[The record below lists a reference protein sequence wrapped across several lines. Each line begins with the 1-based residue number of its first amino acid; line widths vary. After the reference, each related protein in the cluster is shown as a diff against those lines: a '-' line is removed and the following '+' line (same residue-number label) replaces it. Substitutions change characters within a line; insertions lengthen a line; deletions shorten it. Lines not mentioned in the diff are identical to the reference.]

1 MSNHDKALDAA
12 LNATEWGY
20 EVFPLS
26 INKTPIIR
34 SPHDKG
40 HRCQGM
46 HQCGSP
52 GHGVGDA
59 TSDPDLVRWLFDQA
73 PKAVGYG
80 IRCGARL
87 VGLDLDRKPTDPLR
101 PGNGSVDGVATL
113 NRLAERHGFQV
124 PRTTTVCTPS
134 GGFHLWL
141 AVPGGTIVPNSVG
154 RVGPGID
161 VRSSRGYLV
170 GPGSIGR
177 KGEYVLHPKLGFI
190 DPEPIPEQ
198 LLKLMLP
205 PPPQHA
211 PRRQPTALSGDA
223 ATRALQGLVNVVL
236 RSTEGN
242 RNDKLFWAA
251 AKAWEHV
258 RDGHVAA
265 DTVEAELVGAAV
277 QVGLGAGEAM
287 RTVASAGRGVAS

>member
-1 MSNHDKALDAA
+1 MSNHDKALQAA
-12 LNATEWGY
+12 LHAIEQGY
-20 EVFPLS
+20 ETFPLS

-40 HRCQGM
+40 HSCPGM
-46 HQCGSP
+46 YACGAP

-59 TSDPDLVRWLFDQA
+59 TSDPDTLRWLFEQA

-87 VGLDLDRKPTDPLR
+87 VGLDLDRKET
-101 PGNGSVDGVATL
+101 VDGAATL
-113 NRLAERHGFQV
+113 NRLAARHRFEIPQ
-124 PRTTTVCTPS
+124 TTTVCTPS

-154 RVGPGID
+154 KVGPGID

-177 KGEYVLHPKLGFI
+177 KGEYVLHPKTGYI
-190 DPEPIPEQ
+190 APQPIPER
-198 LLKLMLP
+198 LLALMLP
-205 PPPQHA
+205 A
-211 PRRQPTALSGDA
+211 PRQQPQRRPA
-223 ATRALQGLVNVVL
+223 AMSVDSSTRALQGLVNVVL
-236 RSTEGN
+236 TATQGN
-242 RNDKLFWAA
+242 RNDRLFWAA
-251 AKAWEHV
+251 AKAWGHV

-265 DTVEAELVGAAV
+265 GDVEAALVEAAV
-277 QVGLGAGEAM
+277 RVGLGADEAM
-287 RTVASAGRGVAS
+287 RTVASAGRGVTA

>member
-1 MSNHDKALDAA
+1 MNNHTRALNAA
-12 LNATEWGY
+12 LNAIDWGY

-34 SPHDKG
+34 SPHEKG
-40 HRCQGM
+40 HTCTGM
-46 HQCGSP
+46 HQCGAP

-59 TSDPDLVRWLFDQA
+59 SSDPDTVRWLFDQA

-87 VGLDLDRKPTDPLR
+87 VGLDLDRKE
-101 PGNGSVDGVATL
+101 NVDGVATL
-113 NRLAERHGFQV
+113 NRLAGRHGFDV

-154 RVGPGID
+154 RVGPAVD

-177 KGEYVLHPKLGFI
+177 KGEYVLHPKTGYI
-190 DPEPIPEQ
+190 EPQPIPEQ

-205 PPPQHA
+205 APPKRQPQ
-211 PRRQPTALSGDA
+211 RRQAALSSDA
-223 ATRALQGLVNVVL
+223 STRALQGLVSVVL
-236 RSTEGN
+236 NSSEGT
-242 RNDKLFWAA
+242 RNDRLYWAA

-265 DTVEAELVGAAV
+265 SEVEAELVGAAI

-287 RTVASAGRGVAS
+287 RTVASAGRGVAA

>member
-1 MSNHDKALDAA
+1 MSNHGKALDAA
-12 LNATEWGY
+12 LNAIGWGY

-34 SPHDKG
+34 SPHEKG
-40 HRCQGM
+40 HTCQGM
-46 HQCGSP
+46 HQCGTP

-59 TSDPDLVRWLFDQA
+59 TNDPDTVRWLFEQA

-87 VGLDLDRKPTDPLR
+87 VGLDLDRKE
-101 PGNGSVDGVATL
+101 NVDGVATL
-113 NRLAERHGFQV
+113 NRLAGRHGFEI

-154 RVGPGID
+154 KVGPAID

-177 KGEYVLHPKLGFI
+177 KGEYVLHPKTGYI
-190 DPEPIPEQ
+190 EPQPIPEH
-198 LLKLMLP
+198 LLRLMLP
-205 PPPQHA
+205 PA
-211 PRRQPTALSGDA
+211 PRQQPQRRQAAMSEDS

-236 RSTEGN
+236 NSSQGN
-242 RNDKLFWAA
+242 RNDRLFWAA

-258 RDGHVAA
+258 RDGHVAGS
-265 DTVEAELVGAAV
+265 DVEAELVGAAV

-287 RTVASAGRGVAS
+287 RTVASAGRGVRV

>member
-1 MSNHDKALDAA
+1 
-12 LNATEWGY
+12 
-20 EVFPLS
+20 
-26 INKTPIIR
+26 
-34 SPHDKG
+34 
-40 HRCQGM
+40 
-46 HQCGSP
+46 
-52 GHGVGDA
+52 
-59 TSDPDLVRWLFDQA
+59 
-73 PKAVGYG
+73 
-80 IRCGARL
+80 
-87 VGLDLDRKPTDPLR
+87 
-101 PGNGSVDGVATL
+101 
-113 NRLAERHGFQV
+113 
-124 PRTTTVCTPS
+124 
-134 GGFHLWL
+134 
-141 AVPGGTIVPNSVG
+141 
-154 RVGPGID
+154 D

-205 PPPQHA
+205 PPSRIA

-236 RSTEGN
+236 RSTEGE

-287 RTVASAGRGVAS
+287 RTVASAGRGVAA

>member
-1 MSNHDKALDAA
+1 MNNHDKALAAA
-12 LNATEWGY
+12 LHAIEQGY
-20 EVFPLS
+20 ETFPLS

-40 HRCQGM
+40 HTCLGM
-46 HQCGSP
+46 HQCGTP

-59 TSDPDLVRWLFDQA
+59 SSDPDTVRWLFDQA

-87 VGLDLDRKPTDPLR
+87 VGLDLDRKD
-101 PGNGSVDGVATL
+101 GVDGVANL
-113 NRLAERHGFQV
+113 NRLAARHGFEI

-154 RVGPGID
+154 RVGRAID

-177 KGEYVLHPKLGFI
+177 KGEYVLHPKTGYI
-190 DPEPIPEQ
+190 EPQPIPEQ
-198 LLKLMLP
+198 LLRLMLP
-205 PPPQHA
+205 PA
-211 PRRQPTALSGDA
+211 PRQHSRRPVTAMSVDSS
-223 ATRALQGLVNVVL
+223 TRALQGLVNVVL
-236 RSTEGN
+236 NSSEGN
-242 RNDKLFWAA
+242 RNDRLFWAA

-258 RDGHVAA
+258 RDGHIAA
-265 DTVEAELVGAAV
+265 SEVEAELVGAAI

-287 RTVASAGRGVAS
+287 RTVASAGRGVAA

>member
-1 MSNHDKALDAA
+1 MSNHDNALQAA
-12 LNATEWGY
+12 LHAIEWGY
-20 EVFPLS
+20 ETFPLS

-34 SPHDKG
+34 SPHEKG
-40 HRCQGM
+40 HTCPGM
-46 HQCGSP
+46 HACGAP

-59 TSDPDLVRWLFDQA
+59 SGDPDTVRWLFDQA

-87 VGLDLDRKPTDPLR
+87 IGLDLDRKED
-101 PGNGSVDGVATL
+101 VDGVATL
-113 NRLAERHGFQV
+113 NRLAGRHEFEIPQ
-124 PRTTTVCTPS
+124 TTTICTPS

-154 RVGPGID
+154 KVGPGID

-177 KGEYVLHPKLGFI
+177 KGEYVLHPKVGYI
-190 DPEPIPEQ
+190 EPQPIPEQ
-198 LLKLMLP
+198 LLTLMLP
-205 PPPQHA
+205 PVRTVRPQ
-211 PRRQPTALSGDA
+211 RRTPTPGA
-223 ATRALQGLVNVVL
+223 AGRALDGLIGVVL
-236 RSTEGN
+236 NSTEGN
-242 RNDKLFWAA
+242 RNDRLYWAA

-265 DTVEAELVGAAV
+265 GDVEGPLVEAAIR
-277 QVGLGAGEAM
+277 VGLGAAEAM
-287 RTVASAGRGVAS
+287 RTVASAGRGVAA

>member
-1 MSNHDKALDAA
+1 MNHDKALQAA
-12 LNATEWGY
+12 LSAVEQGY
-20 EVFPLS
+20 ETFPLS

-40 HRCQGM
+40 HTCPGM
-46 HQCGSP
+46 HQCGAP

-59 TSDPDLVRWLFDQA
+59 SSNPDTVRWLFEQA

-87 VGLDLDRKPTDPLR
+87 VGLDLDRKEK
-101 PGNGSVDGVATL
+101 VDGVATL
-113 NRLAERHGFQV
+113 NRLAGRHGFEIPQ
-124 PRTTTVCTPS
+124 TTTVCTPS

-154 RVGPGID
+154 KVGPGID

-170 GPGSIGR
+170 GPGSVGR
-177 KGEYVLHPKLGFI
+177 KGEYVLHPKVGYI
-190 DPEPIPEQ
+190 EPQPIPEQ
-198 LLKLMLP
+198 LLRLMLP
-205 PPPQHA
+205 PA
-211 PRRQPTALSGDA
+211 PRQQPQRRPA
-223 ATRALQGLVNVVL
+223 AMSEDSSTRALQGLVNVVL

-242 RNDKLFWAA
+242 RNDRLFWAA

-265 DTVEAELVGAAV
+265 GEVEAELVGAAI

-287 RTVASAGRGVAS
+287 RTVASAGRGVAA

>member
-1 MSNHDKALDAA
+1 MSNHDKALAAA
-12 LNATEWGY
+12 LHAIEWGY

-26 INKTPIIR
+26 INKTPIIK

-40 HRCQGM
+40 HTCQGM
-46 HQCGSP
+46 HQCGAP

-59 TSDPDLVRWLFDQA
+59 SSDPETVRWLFDQA

-87 VGLDLDRKPTDPLR
+87 VGLDLDRKET
-101 PGNGSVDGVATL
+101 VDGVATL
-113 NRLAERHGFQV
+113 NRLADRHGFEIPQ
-124 PRTTTVCTPS
+124 TTTVCTPS

-177 KGEYVLHPKLGFI
+177 KGEYVLHPKTGYI
-190 DPEPIPEQ
+190 EPQPIPDQ
-198 LLKLMLP
+198 LLTLMLP
-205 PPPQHA
+205 APVPVRPQ
-211 PRRQPTALSGDA
+211 RRHTPTPGA
-223 ATRALQGLVNVVL
+223 AGRALDGLVSVVL
-236 RSTEGN
+236 NSTEGT
-242 RNDKLFWAA
+242 RNDRLYWAA

-258 RDGHVAA
+258 RDGHLAA
-265 DTVEAELVGAAV
+265 SDVEGPLVEAAIR
-277 QVGLGAGEAM
+277 VGLGAGEAA
-287 RTVASAGRGVAS
+287 RTVASAGRGVAA

>member
-1 MSNHDKALDAA
+1 MSNHDKALQAA
-12 LNATEWGY
+12 LHALKWGY
-20 EVFPLS
+20 ETFPLS
-26 INKTPIIR
+26 INKTPIIK

-40 HRCQGM
+40 HTCPGM
-46 HQCGSP
+46 HQCGAP

-59 TSDPDLVRWLFDQA
+59 SGDPGTVRWLFDQA

-87 VGLDLDRKPTDPLR
+87 VGLDLDRKEA
-101 PGNGSVDGVATL
+101 VDGVATL
-113 NRLAERHGFQV
+113 NRLATQYGFEIPQ
-124 PRTTTVCTPS
+124 TTTVCTPS

-154 RVGPGID
+154 KVGPGID

-177 KGEYVLHPKLGFI
+177 KGEYVLHPKTGYI
-190 DPEPIPEQ
+190 EPQPIPEQ

-205 PPPQHA
+205 PPPAVRPQ
-211 PRRQPTALSGDA
+211 RRHTPTPGA
-223 ATRALQGLVNVVL
+223 AGRALDGLIGVVL
-236 RSTEGN
+236 NSTEGN
-242 RNDKLFWAA
+242 RNDRLYWAA

-265 DTVEAELVGAAV
+265 SDVEGPLIEAAIRI
-277 QVGLGAGEAM
+277 GLGAGEAA
-287 RTVASAGRGVAS
+287 RTVASAGRGVAA

>member
-87 VGLDLDRKPTDPLR
+87 VGLDLDRKE
-101 PGNGSVDGVATL
+101 NVDGVATL
-113 NRLAERHGFQV
+113 NRLAGRHGFDV

-154 RVGPGID
+154 KVGPGID
-161 VRSSRGYLV
+161 VRSSRGYVV

-177 KGEYVLHPKLGFI
+177 KGAYVLHPKLGFI

-205 PPPQHA
+205 PPPKHRPQRHSSPMPGA
-211 PRRQPTALSGDA
+211 GG
-223 ATRALQGLVNVVL
+223 RALDGLVRVVL
-236 RSTEGN
+236 NSSEGN
-242 RNDKLFWAA
+242 RNDRLFWAA

-265 DTVEAELVGAAV
+265 SDVEGQLVEAAIR
-277 QVGLGAGEAM
+277 VGLGAAEAM
-287 RTVASAGRGVAS
+287 RTVASAGRGVAA

>member
-1 MSNHDKALDAA
+1 MSNHDNALAAA
-12 LNATEWGY
+12 LNATELGY

-26 INKTPIIR
+26 INKTPIIK
-34 SPHDKG
+34 SPHEKG

-59 TSDPDLVRWLFDQA
+59 TSDPDTVRWLFDQA

-87 VGLDLDRKPTDPLR
+87 VGLDLDRKE
-101 PGNGSVDGVATL
+101 NVDGVATL
-113 NRLAERHGFQV
+113 NRLAGRHGFHV

-154 RVGPGID
+154 KVGPGID
-161 VRSSRGYLV
+161 VRSSRGYVV

-177 KGEYVLHPKLGFI
+177 KGAYVLHPKLGFI

-205 PPPQHA
+205 PPPKHRPQRHSSPMPGA
-211 PRRQPTALSGDA
+211 GG
-223 ATRALQGLVNVVL
+223 RALDGLVRVVL
-236 RSTEGN
+236 NSTEGN
-242 RNDKLFWAA
+242 RNDRLFWAA

-265 DTVEAELVGAAV
+265 SDVEGQLVEAAIR
-277 QVGLGAGEAM
+277 VGLGAGEAM
-287 RTVASAGRGVAS
+287 RTVASAGRGVAA

>member
-1 MSNHDKALDAA
+1 MSNHQKALDAA

-87 VGLDLDRKPTDPLR
+87 VGLDLDRKD
-101 PGNGSVDGVATL
+101 NVDGVATL
-113 NRLAERHGFQV
+113 NRLAERHSFDV

-190 DPEPIPEQ
+190 DPEPIPQQ

-205 PPPQHA
+205 PPS
-211 PRRQPTALSGDA
+211 PRRAKPEYVVTSSEAGA
-223 ATRALQGLVNVVL
+223 RALQGLVNVIL
-236 RSTEGN
+236 RAPSPQGGAPGG
-242 RNDKLFWAA
+242 RNAALYWAA
-251 AKAWEHV
+251 CRAWEHV

-265 DTVEAELVGAAV
+265 AEVEAELVGAAV

-287 RTVASAGRGVAS
+287 RTVASAGRGVAA

>member
-1 MSNHDKALDAA
+1 MSNHAKARAAA
-12 LNATEWGY
+12 LRAAIEWGY

-26 INKTPIIR
+26 LNKTPIIR

-40 HRCQGM
+40 HTCQGM
-46 HQCGSP
+46 HQCGAP

-59 TSDPDLVRWLFDQA
+59 TKEPGTIDWLFDQA

-87 VGLDLDRKPTDPLR
+87 VGLDLDRKEDA
-101 PGNGSVDGVATL
+101 DGVATL
-113 NRLAERHGFQV
+113 SRLAARHDFEV

-154 RVGPGID
+154 RVGRAID

-177 KGEYVLHPKLGFI
+177 KGEYVLHPKTGYI
-190 DPEPIPEQ
+190 EPQPIPEQ
-198 LLKLMLP
+198 LLALMLP
-205 PPPQHA
+205 PPPKNR
-211 PRRQPTALSGDA
+211 PDRRPVPVQGDA
-223 ATRALQGLVNVVL
+223 GARALQGLVNVVL
-236 RSTEGN
+236 RAPEGT

-251 AKAWEHV
+251 CKAWEHV
-258 RDGHVAA
+258 RDGHIAA
-265 DTVEAELVGAAV
+265 SDVEAELVGAAV
-277 QVGLGAGEAM
+277 QVGLGAGEAL
-287 RTVASAGRGVAS
+287 RTVASAGRGVAA

>member
-1 MSNHDKALDAA
+1 MNNHDNALAAA
-12 LNATEWGY
+12 LHAIEWGY

-34 SPHDKG
+34 SPHEKG
-40 HRCQGM
+40 HTCQGM
-46 HQCGSP
+46 HQCGAP

-59 TSDPDLVRWLFDQA
+59 SGDPDTVRWLFDQA

-87 VGLDLDRKPTDPLR
+87 VGLDLDRKE
-101 PGNGSVDGVATL
+101 NVDGVATL
-113 NRLAERHGFQV
+113 NRLAGRHGFEV
-124 PRTTTVCTPS
+124 PKTTTVCTPS

-141 AVPGGTIVPNSVG
+141 AVPGGTVVPNSVG
-154 RVGPGID
+154 KVGPAID

-177 KGEYVLHPKLGFI
+177 KGEYVLHPKTGYI
-190 DPEPIPEQ
+190 EPQPIPEQ

-205 PPPQHA
+205 RAPITRPQRL
-211 PRRQPTALSGDA
+211 PMRGPGA
-223 ATRALQGLVNVVL
+223 AGRALDGLIGVVL
-236 RSTEGN
+236 NSTEGN
-242 RNDKLFWAA
+242 RNDRLYWAA

-258 RDGHVAA
+258 RDGHIAA
-265 DTVEAELVGAAV
+265 SDVEGALVEAAV
-277 QVGLGAGEAM
+277 RIGLGAGEAM
-287 RTVASAGRGVAS
+287 RTVASAGRGVAA